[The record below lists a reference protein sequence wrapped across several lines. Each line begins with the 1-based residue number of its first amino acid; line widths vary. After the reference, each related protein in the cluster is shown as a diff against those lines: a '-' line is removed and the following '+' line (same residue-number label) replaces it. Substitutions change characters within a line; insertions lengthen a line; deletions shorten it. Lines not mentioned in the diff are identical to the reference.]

1 MLLFLKAE
9 GYGDP
14 LGSNPKGYGRGQSEV
29 ASHVALDEKIKE
41 KRSKE
46 RCYSVGSRRGIVAGR
61 QRIRFN

>member
-1 MLLFLKAE
+1 MFLFLKAQR
-9 GYGDP
+9 YGDP
-14 LGSNPKGYGRGQSEV
+14 LGSNPKCHGLGQSEV
-29 ASHVALDEKIKE
+29 ANHVALDEKIKE